1 MSYKHKIVLQLTI
14 VMDEMDQDDPEGSAE
29 IAEAL
34 TAEALSEYWTHDTE
48 IAIVSCEAVA

>member
-29 IAEAL
+29 IAETL
-34 TAEALSEYWTHDTE
+34 TAEALSEHWTADAE
-48 IAIVSCEAVA
+48 ITIVSCETIA